1 MGTAWTGTYDAA
13 GDLTCRA
20 PSSATTC
27 AGGTP
32 TGAQLGYDSEG
43 RLASWQNA
51 PTNPVTTDSFLYDGT
66 GQRVAQQ
73 VSVNGTATT
82 TTSIGGVE
90 EVSSTGTT
98 TTTTTSYSAA
108 GKRIARR

>member
-1 MGTAWTGTYDAA
+1 MGTAWTGTYDAS

-27 AGGTP
+27 AGDTP

-51 PTNPVTTDSFLYDGT
+51 PTNPVTTDSFLYDGS

-73 VSVNGTATT
+73 VSVNGTAPTT
-82 TTSIGGVE
+82 T
-90 EVSSTGTT
+90 
-98 TTTTTSYSAA
+98 
-108 GKRIARR
+108 